1 MAYKNNLLEYY
12 GGGSVPYRQ
21 GYQGGGKA
29 RKVKRLEGPVGG
41 YPEGS
46 KEKWGPYL
54 SRRLGIFENGEQV
67 ESVVP
72 PNLKYYDEVM
82 EILYEQGLTPGTDRM
97 SGPDMQGEERKL
109 QKYDPSSATFGPT
122 KDMDYI
128 GFLGRNMLLEDMY
141 NLEGYDKDVRK
152 ALEGVYKG
160 SPKWREIDAV
170 RDNRKTAYP
179 SRGYQE
185 GGYMPSWKDYKAGV
199 GSARLME
206 SAGEDPLSD
215 IKLGLGAAGT
225 IPDMAGIASDVASA
239 GLSIGQGK
247 FKEGI
252 GSLVSAADPTGFLG
266 AAQTGMSLWDRFSGK
281 QYGGEVQYM
290 QGGGFP
296 DFASIFQ
303 PSGGR
308 AKIARAGK
316 LRKAYKDVGRRAR
329 QIGKKQ
335 GLSRFLGTVGELGGK
350 FIGSAFGP
358 AGSAIGAGL
367 GRGLGSMLGYGKK
380 VGAGASKWLSGA
392 REQLRSSESGI
403 GKSFLEQGLAS
414 GIKTGVVGAIDSGA
428 FKDLG
433 DKFKTKLGTLRH
445 GESPVAGVGESLKT
459 SEYGKVLSQD
469 PSALT
474 VDKFKAMRPKDPF
487 EYAGKTSLV
496 PNVEA
501 ISASA
506 PTQLDMPLRG
516 AGFDFTDPFSAS
528 DVQQAS
534 FGEYGGKFPEH
545 LKWENFDPYQ
555 LTSGGRD
562 RGEYGFQ
569 GGGYVRDDMALLDMI
584 YRR

>member
-1 MAYKNNLLEYY
+1 LKELSPSSKRALERIEADPSWRKYLESDARKAEYIRSVAQPKMRISGVHKESGLKNLLLAKKQKEMEAYNRMM
-12 GGGSVPYRQ
+12 GTLSE
-21 GYQGGGKA
+21 GYQPRVLSPKAWDKVDVGDLGKSY
-29 RKVKRLEGPVGG
+29 K
-41 YPEGS
+41 
-46 KEKWGPYL
+46 
-54 SRRLGIFENGEQV
+54 
-67 ESVVP
+67 
-72 PNLKYYDEVM
+72 EVM
-82 EILYEQGLTPGTDRM
+82 LKHPSKDAPNYPLAIIRALMD
-97 SGPDMQGEERKL
+97 EEGG
-109 QKYDPSSATFGPT
+109 D
-122 KDMDYI
+122 DYI
-128 GFLGRNMLLEDMY
+128 PAEGF
-141 NLEGYDKDVRK
+141 
-152 ALEGVYKG
+152 
-160 SPKWREIDAV
+160 
-170 RDNRKTAYP
+170 
-179 SRGYQE
+179 QE
-185 GGYMPSWKDYKAGV
+185 GGYIPSWKDYKAGV

-206 SAGEDPLSD
+206 SAGEDPLSG

-225 IPDMAGIASDVASA
+225 IPGMAGIASDVASA

-252 GSLVSAADPTGFLG
+252 GSLASAVDPTGFLG

-296 DFASIFQ
+296 DFASLFQ
-303 PSGGR
+303 PSGGM

-335 GLSRFLGTVGELGGK
+335 GLSRLFGTVGELGGK

-469 PSALT
+469 PEALT

-501 ISASA
+501 VSASA